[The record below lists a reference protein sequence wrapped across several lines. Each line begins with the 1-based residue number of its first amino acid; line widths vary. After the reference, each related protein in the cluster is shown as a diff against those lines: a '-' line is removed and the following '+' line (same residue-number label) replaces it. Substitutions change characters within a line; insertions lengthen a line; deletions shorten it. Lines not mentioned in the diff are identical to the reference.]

1 MYKFP
6 LILLS
11 VALSS
16 ATLMKAPG
24 LGETFR
30 QCLISYQAQ
39 NGLGRCFGVGAIS
52 RLQALDSN
60 PEFDFVD
67 GLTLS
72 RDMALESIIDT
83 FDHVF
88 SKRAMRWDLNFIYPG
103 LEMRVMPSTGPS
115 GVLEFVM
122 DPNHESAKAYIGQD
136 IGTGKILARQ
146 FLVPLLLG
154 LKFNVA
160 TIVPLIFGLVV
171 LMAKKI
177 AFISKVALI
186 ASTAFGLGSL
196 LFKAGS
202 AGPSPGYYS
211 NDHSYYAGHQPGS
224 FGGIYKGHSEEFVPQ
239 EHLQY
244 RGVHVPMDELKLYGN
259 LQSPFGEKSGEESPQ
274 KKGRNFA
281 WNEDD
286 KLMKKTR

>member
-1 MYKFP
+1 
-6 LILLS
+6 
-11 VALSS
+11 
-16 ATLMKAPG
+16 
-24 LGETFR
+24 
-30 QCLISYQAQ
+30 
-39 NGLGRCFGVGAIS
+39 
-52 RLQALDSN
+52 
-60 PEFDFVD
+60 
-67 GLTLS
+67 
-72 RDMALESIIDT
+72 
-83 FDHVF
+83 
-88 SKRAMRWDLNFIYPG
+88 MRWDLNFIYPG

-136 IGTGKILARQ
+136 IGT
-146 FLVPLLLG
+146 
-154 LKFNVA
+154 
-160 TIVPLIFGLVV
+160 
-171 LMAKKI
+171 
-177 AFISKVALI
+177 VALI